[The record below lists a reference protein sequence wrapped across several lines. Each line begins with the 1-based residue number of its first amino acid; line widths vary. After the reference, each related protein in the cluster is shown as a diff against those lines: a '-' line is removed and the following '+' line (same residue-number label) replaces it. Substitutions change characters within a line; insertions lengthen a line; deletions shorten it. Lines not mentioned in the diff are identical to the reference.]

1 MLTIER
7 CYPVH
12 RATRCTPHTRTHRD
26 PRGKTMRFQR
36 ENAVIPYC
44 APESGLY
51 LAPRRT
57 AFLSQSENLFTI
69 PGEEHGREEDGS
81 EEGWREEG
89 RRQEVLGEEGRGK
102 EGWRQEGGEVRR
114 EEGWGEERR
123 REEGGEAH
131 TERRVHEGDDTERPA
146 RCRRGN
152 NSASPYRSH
161 QEALAVHQAEGPAG
175 CQEPPADQRRRE
187 PEADLRRQVQRLD
200 VRDDEARQQAPE
212 VVRRLRSATRGRAD
226 RRHAP
231 STVEACAPSSAQ
243 RRVHAEA
250 RRNIEAR
257 GARHRALPR
266 FRLR

>member
-26 PRGKTMRFQR
+26 SRGKSVRFQR

-89 RRQEVLGEEGRGK
+89 RRQEVRREERRGEEG
-102 EGWRQEGGEVRR
+102 
-114 EEGWGEERR
+114 R
-123 REEGGEAH
+123 REEGGEASA
-131 TERRVHEGDDTERPA
+131 ERRVHEGDDPEPSA
-146 RCRRGN
+146 RYDRRN
-152 NSASPYRSH
+152 DSASPYGSH

-200 VRDDEARQQAPE
+200 VRDDEARQQAPQ
-212 VVRRLRSATRGRAD
+212 VVHGSISNEG
-226 RRHAP
+226 
-231 STVEACAPSSAQ
+231 ACRSSA
-243 RRVHAEA
+243 RPL
-250 RRNIEAR
+250 
-257 GARHRALPR
+257 GCCG
-266 FRLR
+266 